1 MNSKQVILVVGSGR
15 QNIGHA
21 VASKFKSEGWYV
33 IGTDLKFVSEEVRM
47 AHDEV
52 YEGYDICNEEQVSK
66 MFQGIKETHGRLDAV
81 VNSAGQNILGPITDY
96 KLEDFMLTINTNL
109 TSQFLVTKHYVQK
122 FNGNGMTK
130 NILAV
135 TSDTGSFLAKTSTFA
150 YGASKAG
157 ANAFMQAVARELD
170 KYHEDNWNVHA
181 FACGMVE
188 GTPMDVRTI
197 NDLTEQR
204 GITPEQA
211 RGLLTGN
218 IPKGRGLKMPEA
230 AEWVYFLITK
240 GEYASGNVVRV
251 DNFQQQG

>member
-1 MNSKQVILVVGSGR
+1 MNKKQVILVVGSGR
-15 QNIGHA
+15 ANIGHA
-21 VASKFKSEGWYV
+21 VSKKFKAEGWYV
-33 IGTDLKFVSEEVRM
+33 IGTDLRFEDEVKDVHDEMIVCDICDENSVSELF
-47 AHDEV
+47 D
-52 YEGYDICNEEQVSK
+52 Y
-66 MFQGIKETHGRLDAV
+66 IKQEHGRLDAV

-218 IPKGRGLKMPEA
+218 IPKGRGLKMDEA
-230 AEWVYFLITK
+230 AEWVHFLITK
-240 GEYASGNVVRV
+240 GEYASGNIVRV
-251 DNFQQQG
+251 DNYQQQG

>member
-1 MNSKQVILVVGSGR
+1 MNEKQVILVVGSGR
-15 QNIGHA
+15 ENIGHA
-21 VASKFKSEGWYV
+21 VSKKFKSEGWYV
-33 IGTDLKFVSEEVRM
+33 IGTDLCFTEQALL

-52 YEGYDICNEEQVSK
+52 ITCDICNEEQVAN
-66 MFQGIKETHGRLDAV
+66 MFQQIKETHGRLDAV

-157 ANAFMQAVARELD
+157 ANAFMQAIARELD

-218 IPKGRGLKMPEA
+218 IPKGRGLRMDEA
-230 AEWVYFLITK
+230 SEWIYFLITK
-240 GEYASGNVVRV
+240 GEYASGNIIRV
-251 DNFQQQG
+251 DNYQQQG

>member
-1 MNSKQVILVVGSGR
+1 MNEKQVILVVGSGR
-15 QNIGHA
+15 ENIGHA
-21 VASKFKSEGWYV
+21 VAKKFKSEGWYV
-33 IGTDLKFVSEEVRM
+33 IGTDLRFTEEARL

-52 YEGYDICNEEQVSK
+52 FTGLDICNEDNVSA
-66 MFQGIKETHGRLDAV
+66 MFQQIKEVHGRLDAV

-135 TSDTGSFLAKTSTFA
+135 TSDTGSYLAKTSTFA

-204 GITPEQA
+204 NITPEQA

-218 IPKGRGLKMPEA
+218 IPKGRGLRMDEA
-230 AEWVYFLITK
+230 AEWVHFLITK
-240 GEYASGNVVRV
+240 GEYASGNILRI
-251 DNFQQQG
+251 DNNQQQG

>member
-1 MNSKQVILVVGSGR
+1 MNQKPVILVVGSGR
-15 QNIGHA
+15 ENIGHA
-21 VASKFKSEGWYV
+21 VAKKFKSEGWYV
-33 IGTDLKFVSEEVRM
+33 IGTDLRFTPEAVK

-52 YEGYDICNEEQVSK
+52 MSCDICNETEVSA
-66 MFQGIKETHGRLDAV
+66 MFEAIKSVHGRLDAV

-157 ANAFMQAVARELD
+157 ANAFMQAIARELD

-204 GITPEQA
+204 GITPEEA

-218 IPKGRGLKMPEA
+218 IPKGRGMRMDEA
-230 AEWVYFLITK
+230 GEWIYFLITK